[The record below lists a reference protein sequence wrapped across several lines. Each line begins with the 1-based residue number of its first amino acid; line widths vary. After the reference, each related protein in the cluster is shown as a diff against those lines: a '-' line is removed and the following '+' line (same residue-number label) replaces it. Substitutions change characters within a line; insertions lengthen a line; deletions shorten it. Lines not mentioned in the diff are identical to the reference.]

1 MSDYQESEEGWY
13 EDFGAQPLSASELD
27 ALLEKARTTSDRQLR
42 RLVKEV
48 QASRWLML
56 ILLERAERA
65 SKIENDDVLRVARF
79 IVTGEG
85 GIGNK

>member
-1 MSDYQESEEGWY
+1 
-13 EDFGAQPLSASELD
+13 LSASELD
-27 ALLEKARTTSDRQLR
+27 ALLEKARTTSDGQLR

-48 QASRWLML
+48 QVSRWLMP

-65 SKIENDDVLRVARF
+65 SGIENDDMLWLARF

-85 GIGNK
+85 GTGNK